1 MSGGEIE
8 DKEDVVEE
16 FEDANGSLLED
27 VEVAVTRLCTPDA
40 KKLGEV
46 ITVGV
51 EAWGEQSGALLEAK
65 DGEAHVAILD
75 EMTELASTVNEKIE
89 ALVDHA
95 NEQGYLAR
103 EAATGSIHESE
114 LSNLIDIGVFSVIGL
129 MIAYWLGVAISKPI
143 NRIKSVMREL
153 ADGIGEGGDTLQ
165 QLEDVPYTD
174 RGDEIGAMAGSV
186 QVFKETP
193 LQVAK
198 LQEDTAARE
207 KAAIVEKEEAV
218 AAAVAGEAERA
229 KDMEKSQEEAAQ
241 RANYMQLICRSYEHR
256 LSAAMAGLAS
266 ASGDVQ
272 QTAGTIK
279 DNATQTTGR
288 AKSVEEAAG
297 SATSNVETVAAAPEE
312 LSASGREISR
322 IVDEST
328 AVARSAVKEAS
339 RANEGVMVLDEAAQK
354 IGDVVSLINEIAS
367 QTNLLA
373 LNVTIEAARAGA
385 AGKGFA
391 VVATEVKSLAD
402 QTAHAT
408 EEISSQVVQIQ
419 EATKN
424 AVGAIN

>member
-1 MSGGEIE
+1 M
-8 DKEDVVEE
+8 
-16 FEDANGSLLED
+16 
-27 VEVAVTRLCTPDA
+27 
-40 KKLGEV
+40 
-46 ITVGV
+46 GV
-51 EAWGEQSGALLEAK
+51 EAWGKQSGALLEAK

-95 NEQGYLAR
+95 KEQGYLAR

-129 MIAYWLGVAISKPI
+129 MIAYWLGVAIGKPI

-297 SATSNVETVAAAPEE
+297 SATSN
-312 LSASGREISR
+312 L
-322 IVDEST
+322 
-328 AVARSAVKEAS
+328 
-339 RANEGVMVLDEAAQK
+339 
-354 IGDVVSLINEIAS
+354 SLIHI
-367 QTNLLA
+367 
-373 LNVTIEAARAGA
+373 
-385 AGKGFA
+385 
-391 VVATEVKSLAD
+391 
-402 QTAHAT
+402 
-408 EEISSQVVQIQ
+408 
-419 EATKN
+419 
-424 AVGAIN
+424 